1 MKKLKIKNGDNVE
14 VITGDDKGKTGTV
27 LNIDPAAMKVQVS
40 GVRINTK
47 LNKRERTL
55 FKEEGWLDY
64 SNIKLANA
72 PKKKTRK
79 EKDDEKSLSE
89 RLSLALNS
97 KLYVLQCPL
106 VEQLGDSSFYPNTW
120 RAMSWIL

>member
-27 LNIDPAAMKVQVS
+27 LNIDPIALKAQVS

-47 LNKRERTL
+47 LNKREKTL

-64 SNIKLANA
+64 SNIKLAGA
-72 PKKKTRK
+72 TKKKTK
-79 EKDDEKSLSE
+79 KKATKKKAKKKSTT
-89 RLSLALNS
+89 
-97 KLYVLQCPL
+97 
-106 VEQLGDSSFYPNTW
+106 DSS
-120 RAMSWIL
+120 ASA

>member
-14 VITGDDKGKTGTV
+14 VIAGDDKGKTGTV
-27 LNIDPAAMKVQVS
+27 LNIDPAAMKAQVS

-72 PKKKTRK
+72 PKKKTK
-79 EKDDEKSLSE
+79 KKSTKKKTKKKTTKKASA
-89 RLSLALNS
+89 SA
-97 KLYVLQCPL
+97 
-106 VEQLGDSSFYPNTW
+106 
-120 RAMSWIL
+120 